1 VTDPTASLR
10 DFRILWLGQVVSALG
25 TRVSGVAFPL
35 LTLTLTGSA
44 TKAGAVG
51 FAGTLPLLVLTLH
64 AGALVDRYDRKR
76 MMLACEAA
84 RAVALASV
92 AAGVLWGFI
101 SFWQL
106 MAVAVV
112 DGAGF
117 TLFEIAQRAALRQL
131 VPVARLPQA
140 AALNQGREYGALL
153 LGMPIGGVLYGISR
167 TIPFLADAVSYAA
180 SFISLLLIRRP
191 LNDIRASDTG
201 MRVRLRDE
209 IGEGVLWLWR
219 QPFLRTCS
227 LLVIASDLTVNALYL
242 VVVVLAKRH
251 GASPQLIGAML
262 VFLGVGG
269 VLGTVIAPYA
279 IRRFPPQASIYATLI
294 TMTVL
299 LPVIAVVRAPIAL
312 GVLYGSMFIAY
323 PTWGAMI
330 SAYRAALV
338 PDHLQGRVQSVATL
352 LSLGAVPVALL
363 AVGAALQHIG
373 GTPTVLALFA
383 IMVIATAYALI
394 SKHIRNVQPLA
405 DVAVVS

>member
-242 VVVVLAKRH
+242 VVVPAKRH
-251 GASPQLIGAML
+251 VARSVSCGGSRSTSP
-262 VFLGVGG
+262 
-269 VLGTVIAPYA
+269 
-279 IRRFPPQASIYATLI
+279 
-294 TMTVL
+294 
-299 LPVIAVVRAPIAL
+299 PIARTAARMSNSS
-312 GVLYGSMFIAY
+312 GVDVDRDNVRVELERR
-323 PTWGAMI
+323 P
-330 SAYRAALV
+330 ALFMW
-338 PDHLQGRVQSVATL
+338 TET
-352 LSLGAVPVALL
+352 ALL
-363 AVGAALQHIG
+363 DAAERHVDVGARCLR
-373 GTPTVLALFA
+373 V
-383 IMVIATAYALI
+383 
-394 SKHIRNVQPLA
+394 
-405 DVAVVS
+405 DVDQSSFGLRLEASRRVEARGEDRG